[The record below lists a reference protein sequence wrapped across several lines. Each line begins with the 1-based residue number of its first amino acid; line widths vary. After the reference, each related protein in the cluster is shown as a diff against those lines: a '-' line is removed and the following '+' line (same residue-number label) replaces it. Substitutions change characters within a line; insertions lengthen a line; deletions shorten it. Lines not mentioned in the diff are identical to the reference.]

1 MNLIKLLRQD
11 TQNII
16 HNPAL
21 VFSNT
26 LLPLVLI
33 GVMGFITKGVFGTT
47 LVSSY
52 DFYGVNMMIFSVALL
67 VAITATNSF
76 MEENVKRGNLRISY
90 SPISKTDIYISKV
103 LSTYLLTTV
112 SYGLL
117 IPFCQYVL
125 HINMGKSHMF
135 SFILLLNVFSFF
147 SCSFGTMFCCI
158 FRSEEQANA
167 IMQIP
172 VLLFSFLGG
181 VFFQV
186 HRFGTA
192 VRGLSS
198 LSPVKWVANCSYHMI
213 YDGDTHLLVPVILTL
228 LALSFLFLC
237 VCQLLFKPEE
247 YL

>member
-1 MNLIKLLRQD
+1 MNFIKILRQD
-11 TQNII
+11 VQNIL

-26 LLPLVLI
+26 LLPLLLI
-33 GVMGFITKGVFGTT
+33 GVMGFITKGVFGTD

-67 VAITATNSF
+67 VAITTTNSF
-76 MEENVKRGNLRISY
+76 MEESVKRGNFRISY
-90 SPISKTDIYISKV
+90 APVSKTEIYLSKM

-112 SYGLL
+112 SYGIL
-117 IPFCQYVL
+117 IPFCQYFL
-125 HINMGKSHMF
+125 HFNMGGSHMF
-135 SFILLLNVFSFF
+135 YFILLLNIFSLF

-181 VFFQV
+181 VFFQI
-186 HRFGTA
+186 HRFGAA

-198 LSPVKWVANCSYHMI
+198 LSPVKWVADCSYQMI
-213 YDGDTHLLVPVILTL
+213 YDGDAHLLVPVILAL

-237 VCQLLFKPEE
+237 ICQLLFKPEE